1 MVQNK
6 TWILILLLGLAL
18 SCSREK
24 ENNSAFVKLPPTAF
38 ESALNETKE
47 LLLLV
52 KSNTLIMDSSVVEVF
67 VVSQGLEPEN
77 NNFRS
82 ETTFKNIYLKKIFK
96 CNNGIVNTVHFDFYY
111 DSLNSNLTQDSRAI
125 LELLKTTLGQ
135 QTSSDST
142 NSMKIITWNL
152 TNNVLDYEL
161 FNNGFTFTIR
171 KKEKMI
177 SPVVSEKKLPLQL
190 ELAGL
195 LVSHIHNDSLR
206 LESSTILS
214 VQNLFNV
221 AFKKKSSALTFSGT
235 YNENILLSGSF
246 LFNGDK
252 LSGTYFDYVY
262 LDTISQS
269 FVSDAIIVKSIITEL
284 YGAPSD
290 VATVSLSTS
299 YKWGSPPIILDIYG
313 NGFSIILEKEGL

>member
-1 MVQNK
+1 MVHNK
-6 TWILILLLGLAL
+6 IWVLLLLIGLVL
-18 SCSREK
+18 SCAQKK
-24 ENNSAFVKLPPTAF
+24 ENNTPFVKLPPTAF
-38 ESALNETKE
+38 ESALNESKE

-52 KSNTLIMDSSVVEVF
+52 KSNVLIMDSSGVEAF

-82 ETTFKNIYLKKIFK
+82 ETAFKTIYLKKIFK

-111 DSLNSNLTQDSRAI
+111 DSLNSNLIQDSRAI
-125 LELLKTTLGQ
+125 LKLLKTTLGQ
-135 QTSSDST
+135 HTSSDST
-142 NSMKIITWNL
+142 NSMKIITWSL
-152 TNNVLDYEL
+152 ANNILDYEL

-177 SPVVSEKKLPLQL
+177 SLVVAEKKLPLQL

-221 AFKKKSSALTFSGT
+221 AFKKKSNTLAFSGT

-246 LFNGDK
+246 LFNREK

-262 LDTISQS
+262 LDTISHS
-269 FVSDAIIVKSIITEL
+269 FVSDAIIVKSIITGL
-284 YGAPSD
+284 YGAPSE
-290 VATVSLSTS
+290 VATVPLSTS
-299 YKWGSPPIILDIYG
+299 YKWGNSPIVLDVYG
-313 NGFSIILEKEGL
+313 DGFSIILEKEKL